1 MGIDREFEKVYSQFV
16 SENLIDLWELGY
28 VEYWSVYR
36 KDLGDVGYDYNTLFN
51 NKVNEF
57 LSNNKWKL
65 KE

>member
-1 MGIDREFEKVYSQFV
+1 MIDREFEKVYSQFV

-36 KDLGDVGYDYNTLFN
+36 DDLGDVGYDYNTLFN

>member
-1 MGIDREFEKVYSQFV
+1 MIDREFEKVYSQFV

-57 LSNNKWKL
+57 LSNNKWKF

>member
-1 MGIDREFEKVYSQFV
+1 MIDREFEKVYSQFV

>member
-1 MGIDREFEKVYSQFV
+1 MIDREFEKVYSQFV

-36 KDLGDVGYDYNTLFN
+36 KDLGEVGYDYNTLFN